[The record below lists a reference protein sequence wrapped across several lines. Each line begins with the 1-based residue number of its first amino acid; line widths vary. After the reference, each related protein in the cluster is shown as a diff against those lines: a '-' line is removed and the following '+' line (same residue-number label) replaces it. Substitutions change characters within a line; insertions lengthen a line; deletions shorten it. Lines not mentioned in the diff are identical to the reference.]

1 MFLKLKYQKVFFK
14 MTNSI
19 IINIKKNKI
28 VFQLFLIIL
37 FLSSPISISSQNIQ
51 SRFLLRN
58 DKSKLKAF
66 NDSIVELNMQ
76 IF

>member
-19 IINIKKNKI
+19 IIMIKKNKI